1 MRERSHRA
9 VNAATAAITTS
20 TITERNNLS
29 EVPKVWIAHS
39 LTGPGVRFTTA
50 VPTEVRTSAA
60 GEKKVA
66 RSCATPTPTA
76 AAATPAPMR
85 SPVEVSAMRKTY
97 RRDWRQSMTG
107 R

>member
-29 EVPKVWIAHS
+29 AVPKVWIAHS